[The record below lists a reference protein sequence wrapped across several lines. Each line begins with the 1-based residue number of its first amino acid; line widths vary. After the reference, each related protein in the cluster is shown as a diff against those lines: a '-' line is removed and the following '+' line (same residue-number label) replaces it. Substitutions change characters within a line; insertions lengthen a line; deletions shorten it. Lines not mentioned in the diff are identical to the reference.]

1 MAEDKD
7 TFYFSHDYNAR
18 EDEKIKELIYQN
30 GMIGYGIYWSIIE
43 MLYQNANALR
53 TNYKRIAFD
62 LHQSTSEIVESVI
75 TEFDLFSFSEDGEYF
90 YSKSIQRRLE
100 KREAKSK
107 KARESAMN
115 RWNKSERNANALRT
129 QSDSNAIK
137 ERKVKESK
145 VNILLEKETKE
156 GERFQSNENNLVN
169 TQEESSK
176 KVAPKKVSFK
186 PPDVSEVQ
194 SYCTGRQNGIDAQEF
209 CDFYASKGWMVGK
222 NKMKDWQACVR
233 TWEKYK
239 QKNGTTT
246 NGNNSGKIS
255 GRATI
260 SSDYIHPEFT

>member
-1 MAEDKD
+1 MKFEEVKDKRSKAGKRSAELRALV
-7 TFYFSHDYNAR
+7 SV
-18 EDEKIKELIYQN
+18 EQN
-30 GMIGYGIYWSIIE
+30 
-43 MLYQNANALR
+43 L
-53 TNYKRIAFD
+53 TN
-62 LHQSTSEIVESVI
+62 STSVESVQQ
-75 TEFDLFSFSEDGEYF
+75 TSTNPTDND
-90 YSKSIQRRLE
+90 
-100 KREAKSK
+100 
-107 KARESAMN
+107 
-115 RWNKSERNANALRT
+115 T
-129 QSDSNAIK
+129 
-137 ERKVKESK
+137 
-145 VNILLEKETKE
+145 VNENDNVNDNDILLEKETKE
-156 GERFQSNENNLVN
+156 GEQFQSNENNLVN
-169 TQEESSK
+169 TNEEASK

-209 CDFYASKGWMVGK
+209 CDFYASKGWMVGR